1 VPISGLPGVL
11 LVLVSDEMV
20 SLLLVLEVYHVV
32 AVALLEL
39 TVCES
44 PDVYEVAGEEV
55 AGEEVELPDCCVVVP
70 VLLVDG
76 ETAEEAEVEGVDKI
90 SEELVDSVIVG
101 PDAVEEIDGPLVGPV
116 IVEPEVDSV
125 PVDPDGVEDDTETL
139 LSEVVDESIPVV
151 ELEGLALEGE
161 ELAVEDN
168 EEALVEDEAAPLE
181 DDGEP

>member
-1 VPISGLPGVL
+1 
-11 LVLVSDEMV
+11 
-20 SLLLVLEVYHVV
+20 
-32 AVALLEL
+32 
-39 TVCES
+39 
-44 PDVYEVAGEEV
+44 
-55 AGEEVELPDCCVVVP
+55 VVVS

-76 ETAEEAEVEGVDKI
+76 ETAEEGEVEEVDEI
-90 SEELVDSVIVG
+90 SEELVDSVIMG

-125 PVDPDGVEDDTETL
+125 PDPDGVEDDTETL

-161 ELAVEDN
+161 ELAIEDN